1 MKTIEIATFEDI
13 LEALRGN
20 PIWVEQ
26 MRAIILSEELLTLP
40 ERFERFLR
48 NEFRPLKEKTDKIEK
63 DVEVLK
69 ADVKVLKEDV
79 EVLKQDVAVLKE
91 DVAVLKQ
98 DVAILKQDV
107 AILKQDVAILKQDVR
122 GLKVDVNTLKG
133 ESFENKVRDR
143 APAFFGK
150 LLRRTR
156 VITTQDFVDAL
167 DDAVDAGLISDND
180 RDYALNAD
188 VVVRGKMKD
197 SGKEVIL
204 VGEASVTVD
213 LEDVE
218 RASKRAEIT
227 AKAFRQEAIGVVVG
241 KEITDRAQK
250 AADEFAVLVL

>member
-13 LEALRGN
+13 LEALRDN

-26 MRAIILSEELLTLP
+26 MRAIILSEELLSLP
-40 ERFERFLR
+40 ARFNKFIKE
-48 NEFRPLKEKTDKIEK
+48 EFRPLKEKTDKIEK

-79 EVLKQDVAVLKE
+79 AVLKQDVEILKQDVAV
-91 DVAVLKQ
+91 
-98 DVAILKQDV
+98 
-107 AILKQDVAILKQDVR
+107 LKQDVR

-156 VITTQDFVDAL
+156 VITTQDFVDTL
-167 DDAVDAGLISDND
+167 DDAVDAGLISDNE

-188 VVVRGKMKD
+188 VVVRGKMRD

-218 RASKRAEIT
+218 RASRRAEIT
-227 AKAFRQEAIGVVVG
+227 ARAFNQEAIGVVVG
-241 KEITDRAQK
+241 KEIADRAQK
-250 AADEFAVLVL
+250 AADEYSVLVL

>member
-91 DVAVLKQ
+91 DVAV
-98 DVAILKQDV
+98 LKQDV

-218 RASKRAEIT
+218 WASKRAEIT

>member
-91 DVAVLKQ
+91 DVAV
-98 DVAILKQDV
+98 
-107 AILKQDVAILKQDVR
+107 LKQDVAILKQDVR

>member
-91 DVAVLKQ
+91 DVAV
-98 DVAILKQDV
+98 
-107 AILKQDVAILKQDVR
+107 LKQDVAILKQDVR

-218 RASKRAEIT
+218 WASKRAEIT

>member
-91 DVAVLKQ
+91 DVAV
-98 DVAILKQDV
+98 LKQDV

-227 AKAFRQEAIGVVVG
+227 AKAFRQEAMV
-241 KEITDRAQK
+241 
-250 AADEFAVLVL
+250 